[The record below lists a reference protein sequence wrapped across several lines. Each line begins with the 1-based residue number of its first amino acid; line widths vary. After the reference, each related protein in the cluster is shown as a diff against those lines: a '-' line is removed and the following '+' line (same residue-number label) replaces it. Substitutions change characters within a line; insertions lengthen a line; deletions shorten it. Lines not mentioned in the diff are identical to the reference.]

1 MVLGVRQFLLVLLLV
16 FLNFHEVVR
25 FGLDLVVNR
34 VRGSLVI
41 FVGFLL
47 FDDVAVES
55 GRGEVLDYATFDL
68 RGKTSTEVI
77 EKAEHCF

>member
-1 MVLGVRQFLLVLLLV
+1 MLLLV

-34 VRGSLVI
+34 VRGGLVI

-55 GRGEVLDYATFDL
+55 GRGEVLDYAAFDL
-68 RGKTSTEVI
+68 GGKTSTEVI